1 MKTLYTLLIF
11 LTFVCTLEAEEPFWQ
26 LMSQPLG
33 GEMQTNRLIKT
44 QGDTLYI
51 ATTSGLYRSTDGAEN
66 WNLVKRGIFEEV
78 VVTKNHNI
86 FGILQYYRNSHLV
99 RSQDLGVTWD
109 TIPLTTLICLAGI
122 EQSNNLNFLKTDKDD
137 NIYIYYENFK
147 CSDKEGIYR
156 SSDYGESWELLTPIS
171 DENRNIYFSVYD
183 KNHWSLAGIFEFE
196 GKMQEQ
202 VMITN
207 DNGKTFKVIFF
218 GENNQLGE
226 IIYIDTSKYF
236 YNSYY
241 LFYTTDN
248 GSNWEK
254 IKIPTD
260 YTTSKPYIVNDS
272 TLYIWARDEYG
283 NAGDMFCKTTDR
295 GETWIRLNKDTLIQ
309 GDKSI
314 IYDIVLD
321 NNGSFYCTHSYG
333 ITKSIDKGQ
342 HFLFKNNGYINMEGD
357 RKSVGFD
364 RYGNVY
370 LGIGSYYYISR
381 DNGIDWEY
389 YHNKFI
395 GFHYPVESFDG
406 SMLFFVG
413 DGNSQSRILGSTD
426 QGISWDTVIIWSIGS
441 PRTLITTKDGILYYY
456 SPFGKST
463 DNGAT
468 WKFSSSTPYYII
480 IDDETMLRNEKNEF
494 FSSNDRDDMYRTTDE
509 GKTWEMVYQTNP
521 DIYVSTGGSRGGMF
535 YPGTEIGHMIT
546 NNYCH
551 YMTTDNGNTWVFKL
565 VRSDIYNNIYH
576 CNTKEMAI
584 DSLGNLWAG
593 YSMSTD
599 YGFTWTTDTSGL
611 ELGTDTW
618 VECMG
623 VNANGYVF
631 LAMANRGLYRSRIPF
646 KKLSVSE
653 AMQTEQYKVFPT
665 PATDKIYIKND
676 AKSCNDRISIFTIEG
691 IEIINTDYKTSI
703 DISNLSPGLY
713 YIKIGKEVKRFVKV

>member
-1 MKTLYTLLIF
+1 MKTLYTILIF
-11 LTFVCTLEAEEPFWQ
+11 LTFVCTLKAEEPFWQ

-33 GEMQTNRLIKT
+33 GDMQTNRLIKT

-51 ATTSGLYRSTDGAEN
+51 ATTSGLYRSIDGAEN
-66 WNLVKRGIFEEV
+66 WNLVKRGIFDDI

-109 TIPLTTLICLAGI
+109 TIPLTSLICMAGI
-122 EQSNNLNFLKTDKDD
+122 EQSNNLNYLKTDNYD

-147 CSDKEGIYR
+147 CSNKEGIYR

-207 DNGKTFKVIFF
+207 DNGKTYKVVFF
-218 GENNQLGE
+218 GENNQLGKM
-226 IIYIDTSKYF
+226 IYIDTSKYF
-236 YNSYY
+236 YNSYN

-254 IKIPTD
+254 IPIPTD
-260 YTTSKPYIVNDS
+260 NTISKPYIVNDS
-272 TLYIWARDEYG
+272 TIYIWTNDEYG
-283 NAGDMFCKTTDR
+283 NAGDMFCKTTNR
-295 GETWIRLNKDTLIQ
+295 GETWIRLNKDTLVE
-309 GDKSI
+309 GDESI
-314 IYDIVLD
+314 RDDIIIDSKENIYSSHY
-321 NNGSFYCTHSYG
+321 NG
-333 ITKSIDKGQ
+333 INKSIDTGQ

-357 RKSVGFD
+357 KKSVGFD
-364 RYGNVY
+364 RYGNIY
-370 LGIGSYYYISR
+370 IGRGSDYFISR
-381 DNGIDWEY
+381 DNGIYWEQ
-389 YHNKFI
+389 YHNRFL
-395 GFHYPVESFDG
+395 GFHHPTESFDG

-413 DGNSQSRILGSTD
+413 DWNSQSRILGSTD
-426 QGISWDTVIIWSIGS
+426 QGMSWDTVIIWSAY
-441 PRTLITTKDGILYYY
+441 PRTIIATKEGILYYY
-456 SPFGKST
+456 GPFRKST
-463 DNGAT
+463 DNGKT
-468 WKFSSSTPYYII
+468 WERRGEAIPEST
-480 IDDETMLRNEKNEF
+480 DRGTMLRNEKNEF
-494 FSSNDRDDMYRTTDE
+494 FTSNYRDDMYRTTDE
-509 GKTWEMVYQTNP
+509 GKTWEMVYENP
-521 DIYVSTGGSRGGMF
+521 AYFYMSGGSRGGIF

-546 NNYCH
+546 NYSTH
-551 YMTTDNGNTWVFKL
+551 YITTDNGNTWKL
-565 VRSDIYNNIYH
+565 NIDWNNLYGNYYN
-576 CNTKEMAI
+576 CDTKEMAI

-665 PATDKIYIKND
+665 PATDKIYIKSN
-676 AKSCNDRISIFTIEG
+676 AETYNVRISIFTIEG
-691 IEIINTDYKTSI
+691 IEILNTEYKTSI